1 MMPRQTEDAVVLDF
15 ARRWEPYG
23 GADASEILLCFG
35 LSVDEF
41 RARLHRILTRTTAY
55 DLDPGVYRRLLRYA
69 ATR

>member
-15 ARRWEPYG
+15 ARKWEPYG

-41 RARLHRILTRTTAY
+41 RARLHRILTRKSAF
-55 DLDPGVYRRLLRYA
+55 DLEPDLHRRLLRYA